1 MTLAKPAP
9 APAPAPTAAGS
20 RSPEVAF
27 AGSPLGHILRGV
39 LADGSSSH
47 KTIADY
53 LLRNQVG
60 VTALG
65 IEQLAVHCKVS
76 TATISRFARDIGFKN
91 YAAMRSAVAQTLQ
104 AVLQPVEKLRNNFA
118 RRQDASSPASE
129 SLAYAGA
136 NIGATAMALAAGE
149 IGLVVNKLTRA
160 KAVYVLGFGL
170 SSHLAGLLALHLQPF
185 CQQVVEVAGHGGTEV
200 AAGHL
205 ANITARDVLVV
216 LSFPRYALDVI
227 RLTNFARDHGAC
239 IVSITD
245 SPASPLAG
253 LGDHVLYAESS
264 HPILPSSATAAVAVI
279 EALAVSL
286 MASNKANVA
295 KAARLTEAISAY
307 LVGFEPTASG
317 TEKKSGR
324 RAPAAKKTSRSS
336 NPGS

>member
-1 MTLAKPAP
+1 MKPVALH
-9 APAPAPTAAGS
+9 AATES

-27 AGSPLGHILRGV
+27 AGSALGRILRAV
-39 LADGSSSH
+39 LADGSASH
-47 KTIADY
+47 KAIADY
-53 LLRNQVG
+53 LLRNQVR
-60 VTALG
+60 VTAFG
-65 IEQLAVHCKVS
+65 IEELADSCKVS

-91 YAAMRSAVAQTLQ
+91 YAAMRSSVAQNLQ

-118 RRQDASSPASE
+118 RREDARSPASE
-129 SLAYAGA
+129 SLEYAGA
-136 NIGATAMALAAGE
+136 NIGATAMALAAGDVD
-149 IGLVVNKLTRA
+149 LVVKKLTRA

-170 SSHLAGLLALHLQPF
+170 SSHLAGILAMHLQPF
-185 CQQVVEVAGHGGTEV
+185 CQQVIEVAGHGGTEV

-205 ANITARDVLVV
+205 ANITAKDVLVV

-245 SPASPLAG
+245 APASPLAA
-253 LGDHVLYAESS
+253 LGDFVLYAESS

-286 MASNKANVA
+286 MASSKANVA

-307 LVGFEPTASG
+307 LVGAEPLVPT
-317 TEKKSGR
+317 R
-324 RAPAAKKTSRSS
+324 RTRSS
-336 NPGS
+336 NPGEQK

>member
-1 MTLAKPAP
+1 MKNPSATKQQAVPP
-9 APAPAPTAAGS
+9 GAGS

-27 AGSPLGHILRGV
+27 AASALGATLRAV
-39 LADGSSSH
+39 LADGSASH
-47 KTIADY
+47 RTIADY
-53 LLRNQVG
+53 LLRHQVR

-65 IEQLAVHCKVS
+65 IEELADVCKVS
-76 TATISRFARDIGFKN
+76 TATISRFAREIGFKN
-91 YAAMRSAVAQTLQ
+91 FAAMRGAVAQTLQ
-104 AVLQPVEKLRNNFA
+104 SVLQPVEKLRNSIA
-118 RRQDASSPASE
+118 RRQDASTPASD

-136 NIGATAMALAAGE
+136 NIGATAMALAAGD
-149 IGLVVNKLTRA
+149 IDAVVKKLTRA
-160 KAVYVLGFGL
+160 KVVYVLGFGL
-170 SSHLAGLLALHLQPF
+170 SSHLAGLLSDHLQPF
-185 CQQVVEVAGHGGTEV
+185 CQHVVEVAGQGGTEV

-205 ANITARDVLVV
+205 TNITERDVLVV
-216 LSFPRYALDVI
+216 LSFPRYTLDVI

-245 SPASPLAG
+245 APASPLAA

-307 LVGFEPTASG
+307 LVGAETATG
-317 TEKKSGR
+317 GAEKKGSRRRGR
-324 RAPAAKKTSRSS
+324 SENNNT
-336 NPGS
+336 